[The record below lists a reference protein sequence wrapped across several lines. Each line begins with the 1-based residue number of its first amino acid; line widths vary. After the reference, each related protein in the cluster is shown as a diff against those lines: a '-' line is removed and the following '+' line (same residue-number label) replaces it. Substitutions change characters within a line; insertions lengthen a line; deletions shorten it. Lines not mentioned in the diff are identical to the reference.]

1 MINME
6 YLFYR
11 LWQLLIG
18 KSEEDM
24 PPFGSMM
31 ILCMLIIFNLR
42 TIELLIYHFFDFGYA
57 PKDKN
62 GIILYSLI
70 PISIVLIFNV
80 FYLFR
85 RRNKIKLKYENESM
99 VKKKVGN
106 IILFTYGILSIVLFF
121 IIGNAYPI
129 R

>member
-1 MINME
+1 MK

-31 ILCMLIIFNLR
+31 IFWMLFVFNLR
-42 TIELLIYHFFDFGYA
+42 TIELLIHHFYNIGFT
-57 PKDKN
+57 PKDRDEV
-62 GIILYSLI
+62 ILYSLV
-70 PISIVLIFNV
+70 PILSILIFNI

-85 RRNKIKLKYENESM
+85 RRKKIKLKYENET
-99 VKKKVGN
+99 KLQKLIGN
-106 IILFTYGILSIVLFF
+106 IFLFTYGILSIIIFF
-121 IIGNAYPI
+121 IVGDAYPI

>member
-1 MINME
+1 ME

-18 KSEEDM
+18 KSEKDM

-31 ILCMLIIFNLR
+31 VFCMLFLFNLM
-42 TIELLIYHFFDFGYA
+42 TIELLIYHFYNIGYT

-62 GIILYSLI
+62 GVILYSLI
-70 PISIVLIFNV
+70 PIFSILIFNI

-85 RRNKIKLKYENESM
+85 RRNKIRLKYENESKL
-99 VKKKVGN
+99 KKIIGN
-106 IILFTYGILSIVLFF
+106 IVLFTYGILSIVIFF
-121 IIGNAYPI
+121 IVGNAFPKG
-129 R
+129 

>member
-1 MINME
+1 ME

-31 ILCMLIIFNLR
+31 IFSMLILFNII
-42 TIELLIYHFFDFGYA
+42 TIELLLRHFFDFTYA
-57 PKDKN
+57 PRGKN
-62 GIILYSLI
+62 EIILYSLI
-70 PISIVLIFNV
+70 PISIVLIFNI

-85 RRNKIKLKYENESM
+85 RRNKIKLKYENESKL
-99 VKKKVGN
+99 KKRIGN
-106 IILFTYGILSIVLFF
+106 IILFTYGILSIVIFF

>member
-1 MINME
+1 ME

-11 LWQLLIG
+11 LWHLLIRN
-18 KSEEDM
+18 SEEDM

-31 ILCMLIIFNLR
+31 IFSMLFVFNIG
-42 TIELLIYHFFDFGYA
+42 TIENLLNHFYNIGYT

-62 GIILYSLI
+62 GVILYSLI
-70 PISIVLIFNV
+70 PIFLILIFNI

-85 RRNKIKLKYENESM
+85 RRNKIKLKYENET
-99 VKKKVGN
+99 KLQKIIGN
-106 IILFTYGILSIVLFF
+106 IILFTYVILSI
-121 IIGNAYPI
+121 IIAFVVGNEYPI

>member
-1 MINME
+1 ME

-31 ILCMLIIFNLR
+31 FLWMLFVFNIR
-42 TIELLIYHFFDFGYA
+42 TIELLLHHFYNIGYT
-57 PKDKN
+57 PKDRD
-62 GIILYSLI
+62 GVILYSLI
-70 PISIVLIFNV
+70 PIFSILIFNI

-85 RRNKIKLKYENESM
+85 RRNKIKLKYENET
-99 VKKKVGN
+99 KLQKIIGN
-106 IILFTYGILSIVLFF
+106 IILFTYGILSLILFF
-121 IIGNAYPI
+121 YVGSTYPI
-129 R
+129 K

>member
-1 MINME
+1 ME

-31 ILCMLIIFNLR
+31 IFSMLFVFNIG
-42 TIELLIYHFFDFGYA
+42 TIENLVHHFYNIGYT
-57 PKDKN
+57 PKDRD
-62 GIILYSLI
+62 GVILYSLI
-70 PISIVLIFNV
+70 PIFTILIFNI

-85 RRNKIKLKYENESM
+85 RRNKIKLKYENET
-99 VKKKVGN
+99 KLQKLIGN
-106 IILFTYGILSIVLFF
+106 IILFTYGVLSLILAFYVGAS
-121 IIGNAYPI
+121 YPI
-129 R
+129 K

>member
-1 MINME
+1 ME

-31 ILCMLIIFNLR
+31 ILWMLIILNLR
-42 TIELLIYHFFDFGYA
+42 TIELLLHHFFDFGYT
-57 PKDKN
+57 PKDED
-62 GIILYSLI
+62 GVILYSLI
-70 PISIVLIFNV
+70 PISIVLIFNI

-85 RRNKIKLKYENESM
+85 RRNKIKLKYENESKM
-99 VKKKVGN
+99 KKMVGN
-106 IILFTYGILSIVLFF
+106 VIVFAYGIISIVIFF

>member
-1 MINME
+1 ME

-31 ILCMLIIFNLR
+31 IFWMLFVLNIG
-42 TIELLIYHFFDFGYA
+42 TIENLLHHFYNIGYT
-57 PKDKN
+57 PKDRD
-62 GIILYSLI
+62 GVILYSLI
-70 PISIVLIFNV
+70 PILSILIFNI

-85 RRNKIKLKYENESM
+85 RRNKIKLKYENET
-99 VKKKVGN
+99 KLQKIIGN
-106 IILFTYGILSIVLFF
+106 IILFSYGILSIILFYYV
-121 IIGNAYPI
+121 GSTYPI
-129 R
+129 K

>member
-1 MINME
+1 ME

-31 ILCMLIIFNLR
+31 IIWMLIVLNIR
-42 TIELLIYHFFDFGYA
+42 TIELLLRHFFNFAYTPRG
-57 PKDKN
+57 KN
-62 GIILYSLI
+62 EIILYSLI
-70 PISIVLIFNV
+70 PISIVLIFNI

-85 RRNKIKLKYENESM
+85 RRNKIKMKYENES
-99 VKKKVGN
+99 KIRKKVGN
-106 IILFTYGILSIVLFF
+106 IILFTYGILSIVIFF

>member
-1 MINME
+1 ME

-31 ILCMLIIFNLR
+31 IISMFQMANIA
-42 TIELLIYHFFDFGYA
+42 TIDVLVHHIFDFGI
-57 PKDKN
+57 KLIN
-62 GIILYSLI
+62 RNEVIVFSLI
-70 PISIVLIFNV
+70 PSSIVLIFNI

-85 RRNKIKLKYENESM
+85 RRNKIKLKYENETEF
-99 VKKKVGN
+99 KRKVGN
-106 IILFTYGILSIVLFF
+106 IILFAYGILSIVIFF

>member
-1 MINME
+1 ME

-31 ILCMLIIFNLR
+31 IFSMLFVFNIG
-42 TIELLIYHFFDFGYA
+42 TIENLLHYFYNIGYT
-57 PKDKN
+57 PRNKEEV
-62 GIILYSLI
+62 ILYSLI
-70 PISIVLIFNV
+70 PIFSVLIFNI

-85 RRNKIKLKYENESM
+85 RRRKIKAKYENEN
-99 VKKKVGN
+99 KLNKIIGN
-106 IILFTYGILSIVLFF
+106 IILFTYGILSLILAFYV
-121 IIGNAYPI
+121 GNAYPI
-129 R
+129 K

>member
-1 MINME
+1 ME

-31 ILCMLIIFNLR
+31 IFSMLILFNII
-42 TIELLIYHFFDFGYA
+42 TIELLLRHFFNFAYTPRGE
-57 PKDKN
+57 N
-62 GIILYSLI
+62 EIILYSLI
-70 PISIVLIFNV
+70 PISIVLIFNI

-85 RRNKIKLKYENESM
+85 RRNKIKMKYENETEF
-99 VKKKVGN
+99 KRKVGN
-106 IILFTYGILSIVLFF
+106 IILFAYGILSIVIFF

>member
-1 MINME
+1 ME

-31 ILCMLIIFNLR
+31 ILWMLFIFNIR
-42 TIELLIYHFFDFGYA
+42 TIELLLHHFFDFGYT

-62 GIILYSLI
+62 GVILYSLI
-70 PISIVLIFNV
+70 PIFIVLVFNI

-85 RRNKIKLKYENESM
+85 RRNKIKLKYENESKL
-99 VKKKVGN
+99 KKKVGN
-106 IILFTYGILSIVLFF
+106 IILFTYGILSIVILFV
-121 IIGNAYPI
+121 IGNAYPI

>member
-1 MINME
+1 ME

-31 ILCMLIIFNLR
+31 IFCMLFLFNLM
-42 TIELLIYHFFDFGYA
+42 TIELLIYHFYNIGYT
-57 PKDKN
+57 PKDKD
-62 GIILYSLI
+62 GVILYSLI
-70 PISIVLIFNV
+70 PISLVLIFNI

-85 RRNKIKLKYENESM
+85 RRNKIKLKYENESKL
-99 VKKKVGN
+99 KKKVGN
-106 IILFTYGILSIVLFF
+106 IVLFTYAILSIVLFF
-121 IIGNAYPI
+121 IVGNVYPKV
-129 R
+129 

>member
-1 MINME
+1 ME

-31 ILCMLIIFNLR
+31 IFWMLFVFNLR
-42 TIELLIYHFFDFGYA
+42 TIELLIHHFYNIGYTH
-57 PKDKN
+57 KDRD
-62 GIILYSLI
+62 GVILYSLF
-70 PISIVLIFNV
+70 PIFSILIFNI

-85 RRNKIKLKYENESM
+85 RRNKIKLKYENET
-99 VKKKVGN
+99 KLQKLIGN
-106 IILFTYGILSIVLFF
+106 IILFTYVIFSLILFF
-121 IIGNAYPI
+121 YVGSTYPI
-129 R
+129 K

>member
-1 MINME
+1 ME

-31 ILCMLIIFNLR
+31 IFWMLIIFNIQ
-42 TIELLIYHFFDFGYA
+42 TIELLLHHFFDFGYT

-62 GIILYSLI
+62 GVILYSLI
-70 PISIVLIFNV
+70 PISIILIFNI

-85 RRNKIKLKYENESM
+85 RRNKIKLKYENESEL
-99 VKKKVGN
+99 KKKVGN
-106 IILFTYGILSIVLFF
+106 IILFTYAILSIVIFF
-121 IIGNAYPI
+121 VVGNAYPI

>member
-1 MINME
+1 ME

-18 KSEEDM
+18 KPEEDM

-31 ILCMLIIFNLR
+31 IFLMLFLFNLI
-42 TIELLIYHFFDFGYA
+42 TIELLIYHFCNIGYT
-57 PKDKN
+57 PKDKD

-70 PISIVLIFNV
+70 PYFSVLIFNI

-85 RRNKIKLKYENESM
+85 RRNKIKLKYENESKL
-99 VKKKVGN
+99 KKIIGN
-106 IILFTYGILSIVLFF
+106 IVLFTYGIMSIVIFF
-121 IIGNAYPI
+121 IVGNAFPK

>member
-1 MINME
+1 M
-6 YLFYR
+6 
-11 LWQLLIG
+11 LIG

-31 ILCMLIIFNLR
+31 IFSMLILFNII
-42 TIELLIYHFFDFGYA
+42 TIELLLRYLFGFTYA
-57 PKDKN
+57 PRGKN
-62 GIILYSLI
+62 EIILYSLI
-70 PISIVLIFNV
+70 PISIVLIFNI

-85 RRNKIKLKYENESM
+85 RRNKIKLKYENETEF
-99 VKKKVGN
+99 KRKVGN
-106 IILFTYGILSIVLFF
+106 IILFAYGILSIVIFF

>member
-1 MINME
+1 ME

-11 LWQLLIG
+11 LWQLLVG

-31 ILCMLIIFNLR
+31 IFCMLILFNII
-42 TIELLIYHFFDFGYA
+42 TIELLLRHFFNFDFIFTPRG
-57 PKDKN
+57 KN
-62 GIILYSLI
+62 EIILYSLI
-70 PISIVLIFNV
+70 PVSIVLIFNI

-85 RRNKIKLKYENESM
+85 RRNKIKMKYEKESKL
-99 VKKKVGN
+99 KKKVGN
-106 IILFTYGILSIVLFF
+106 IILFIYGILSIVIFF

>member
-1 MINME
+1 ME

-24 PPFGSMM
+24 PPFGS
-31 ILCMLIIFNLR
+31 IIIIWLLIVLNIR
-42 TIELLIYHFFDFGYA
+42 TIELLLNHFFDFAYTPRGE
-57 PKDKN
+57 N
-62 GIILYSLI
+62 EIILYSLI
-70 PISIVLIFNV
+70 PISIVLIFNI

-85 RRNKIKLKYENESM
+85 RRTKIKLKYENESEL
-99 VKKKVGN
+99 KKKVGN
-106 IILFTYGILSIVLFF
+106 IVLFTYGVLSILIFF

-129 R
+129 S

>member
-1 MINME
+1 ME

-31 ILCMLIIFNLR
+31 FLWMLFVFNIR
-42 TIELLIYHFFDFGYA
+42 TIELLLHHFYNIGYT
-57 PKDKN
+57 PKDRD
-62 GIILYSLI
+62 GVILYSLI
-70 PISIVLIFNV
+70 PIFSILIFNI

-85 RRNKIKLKYENESM
+85 RRNKIKLKYENET
-99 VKKKVGN
+99 KLQKIIGN
-106 IILFTYGILSIVLFF
+106 IILFTYGILSLVLAFYV
-121 IIGNAYPI
+121 GASYPI
-129 R
+129 K

>member
-1 MINME
+1 ME

-31 ILCMLIIFNLR
+31 IFCMLMGFNIG
-42 TIELLIYHFFDFGYA
+42 TIENLLHHFYNIGYT
-57 PKDKN
+57 PKDKDE
-62 GIILYSLI
+62 IILYSLI
-70 PISIVLIFNV
+70 QAFSILTFNIFY
-80 FYLFR
+80 FFR
-85 RRNKIKLKYENESM
+85 RRNKIKQKYENESKR
-99 VKKKVGN
+99 KKTIGN
-106 IILFTYGILSIVLFF
+106 IVLFTYGILSIVMAF
-121 IIGNAYPI
+121 IVGIAYPI

>member
-1 MINME
+1 MK

-31 ILCMLIIFNLR
+31 IFSMLFVFNIG
-42 TIELLIYHFFDFGYA
+42 TIENLLHHFYNIGYT
-57 PKDKN
+57 PKDRN
-62 GIILYSLI
+62 GVILYSLI
-70 PISIVLIFNV
+70 PIFSILIFNI

-85 RRNKIKLKYENESM
+85 RRNKIKLKYENET
-99 VKKKVGN
+99 KLQKLIGN
-106 IILFTYGILSIVLFF
+106 IILFTYVILSLILSFYV
-121 IIGNAYPI
+121 GSSYPI
-129 R
+129 K

>member
-1 MINME
+1 ME

-24 PPFGSMM
+24 PPFGS
-31 ILCMLIIFNLR
+31 IIIIWLLIVLNIR
-42 TIELLIYHFFDFGYA
+42 TIELLLNHFFDFAYTPRGE
-57 PKDKN
+57 N
-62 GIILYSLI
+62 EIILYSLI
-70 PISIVLIFNV
+70 PISIVLIFNI

-85 RRNKIKLKYENESM
+85 RRNKIKLKYENESEL
-99 VKKKVGN
+99 KKKVGN
-106 IILFTYGILSIVLFF
+106 IILFTYGVLSILIFF